1 MGHDRLLSG
10 FKDGKPCFMLVFNK
24 ILGVAPKSKLRNGID
39 SVNSC
44 HSKVVPIKCKSDVSN
59 VSLQVYPKDGISSCM
74 WPYIGQPDYIP
85 PFAMLQVLNIPL
97 ETKIKIWCYADV
109 DDLRIESDDEVD
121 SAGHILKFFIIKK
134 NTTTSNP

>member
-1 MGHDRLLSG
+1 MFPMFH
-10 FKDGKPCFMLVFNK
+10 
-24 ILGVAPKSKLRNGID
+24 
-39 SVNSC
+39 
-44 HSKVVPIKCKSDVSN
+44 H
-59 VSLQVYPKDGISSCM
+59 YPKDGIPSCM
-74 WPYIGQPDYIP
+74 WPFIGQPDYIP

-134 NTTTSNP
+134 NTTSNP